1 MSFREEEEDKLR
13 NTKTAAVLHC
23 KQLQQK
29 CEIQEEE
36 MERLREKNKTTSGRG
51 KNSGKLKTK

>member
-13 NTKTAAVLHC
+13 NTKTAAVLRC

-36 MERLREKNKTTSGRG
+36 MGRLREKIKRLVEEVKTS
-51 KNSGKLKTK
+51 K